1 MAGITQ
7 ILLENERERVCVRE
21 REAGSEKDRKLTWHS
36 RFAFGC
42 NSSACFQHRFIWF
55 VCESVCLCFMNLYWT
70 KWHRYACLIPDYTVL
85 FATRLAPGS
94 VSLSVSV
101 SLCQYVHQIRLRV
114 LYSNF
119 NFNI

>member
-7 ILLENERERVCVRE
+7 ILLENESERE
-21 REAGSEKDRKLTWHS
+21 REAGSEQERKLTWHS
-36 RFAFGC
+36 RFAFGY
-42 NSSACFQHRFIWF
+42 NFSACFQHRFIWF

-70 KWHRYACLIPDYTVL
+70 KWHRYACLILDYTFL

-101 SLCQYVHQIRLRV
+101 SVCQYVHQIRLRV
-114 LYSNF
+114 QYSYF
-119 NFNI
+119 NFNM